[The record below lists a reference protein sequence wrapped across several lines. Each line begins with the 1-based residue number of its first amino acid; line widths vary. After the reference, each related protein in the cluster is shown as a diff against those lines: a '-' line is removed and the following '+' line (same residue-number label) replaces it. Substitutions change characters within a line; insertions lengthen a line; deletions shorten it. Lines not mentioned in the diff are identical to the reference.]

1 MTWEP
6 LRNPDES
13 VRPVDDSLRNLHH
26 RLGLARPDV
35 LAEVERHWPA
45 LVGGPLA
52 RRSVPTA
59 IRKGELTVSTA
70 DPATAEQLRW
80 SAADLVSA
88 VTAVVGEGMVRTVVV
103 RIRPAPH
110 LG

>member
-6 LRNPDES
+6 LRNADES
-13 VRPVDDSLRNLHH
+13 VRSVDDSLRNLHQ

-45 LVGGPLA
+45 LVGAPLA
-52 RRSVPTA
+52 TRSLPTA
-59 IRKGELTVSTA
+59 IRNGELTVSTS

-80 SAADLVSA
+80 SAADLATA
-88 VTAVVGEGMVRTVVV
+88 VASVVGEGMVHTVVV
-103 RIRPAPH
+103 KVGAASH
-110 LG
+110 LR

>member
-13 VRPVDDSLRNLHH
+13 VRPVDDSLRNLHR

-52 RRSVPTA
+52 ARSAPTA
-59 IRKGELTVSTA
+59 IRNGELTVTTA

-80 SAADLVSA
+80 SAADLAAA
-88 VTAVVGEGMVRTVVV
+88 VASVVGEGMVATVVV
-103 RIRPAPH
+103 RIAPAAH
-110 LG
+110 RR